1 MDFQA
6 GGPADAFVRA
16 TIRQAPPNEP
26 GTPAPS
32 PGTPLPVFDLAI
44 TDATRLELAGFELE
58 LDVGKSGAGIRAVV
72 SEGRLILDFQ
82 DGDGF
87 LSRLPGKKVEI
98 PFSVGLTLDTEHG
111 LRIDGGTRLR
121 ASLPISASLF
131 GVFTLQYL
139 ELATGPSPSDG
150 VAIELSAGM
159 SLNLG
164 PFRASV
170 DRVGV
175 LLDSGRIPEDDF
187 AAIAKAIDF
196 KPPSGIGLVVDAELV
211 KGGGYLYID
220 RERGEY
226 AGVLELEMKLPIVG
240 QISLKAIGLLTTKLP
255 EGRDGW
261 ALLLLIYAQ
270 FRVQLG
276 YGFTFSGLGG
286 IIGLHHAPDQLGDL
300 GRAADR
306 PHGRPAV
313 PREPRRGCAADHPAV
328 AGGVSD
334 RDGHA
339 DDRAGDRA
347 RLGNAD
353 ARLAQGRPAV
363 RA

>member
-1 MDFQA
+1 
-6 GGPADAFVRA
+6 
-16 TIRQAPPNEP
+16 
-26 GTPAPS
+26 
-32 PGTPLPVFDLAI
+32 
-44 TDATRLELAGFELE
+44 
-58 LDVGKSGAGIRAVV
+58 
-72 SEGRLILDFQ
+72 
-82 DGDGF
+82 
-87 LSRLPGKKVEI
+87 
-98 PFSVGLTLDTEHG
+98 
-111 LRIDGGTRLR
+111 
-121 ASLPISASLF
+121 
-131 GVFTLQYL
+131 
-139 ELATGPSPSDG
+139 
-150 VAIELSAGM
+150 M

-286 IIGLHHAPDQLGDL
+286 IIGLHHAPDQLALSDGL
-300 GRAADR
+300 RTR

-313 PREPRRGCAADHPAV
+313 PGEPRRRCAADHPAA
-328 AGGVSD
+328 AGGVPD